1 MSEHLVKHAEQYH
14 SPERRLQLA
23 NLAVREVFE
32 QAFDQVELGMCS
44 REEALEYVATKRPI
58 IFEHYGLEAGDEL
71 TA

>member
-1 MSEHLVKHAEQYH
+1 
-14 SPERRLQLA
+14 
-23 NLAVREVFE
+23 
-32 QAFDQVELGMCS
+32 MCS